1 MAIVIIVS
9 TGAATYFN
17 AFVAAAEFVVICL
30 QACCCVS
37 EPLLFTIHSALIYEI
52 KLHKHFV
59 NTIPCVTKNL
69 QKLQIQNIFTL
80 LAQSYEMPG
89 NQARYLRPRQFE
101 TKIL

>member
-59 NTIPCVTKNL
+59 NTGFRKCSTFICHV
-69 QKLQIQNIFTL
+69 L
-80 LAQSYEMPG
+80 LG
-89 NQARYLRPRQFE
+89 NQ
-101 TKIL
+101 TKVTYKIVMLKLEEYK